1 MEHVTCYPS
10 ARTGPPPPP
19 LSSLQDREW
28 LVTPLMQV
36 GWQTPKKTLCEE
48 GKGQG
53 RRQGRRRGS
62 RSKERNW
69 AAVKAARPQPAWHE
83 SQWGPYPLT
92 LEGSTTLAHLPWL
105 GPGDTKGR
113 TLSWP

>member
-48 GKGQG
+48 GEGQG
-53 RRQGRRRGS
+53 RRQGRRRDPG
-62 RSKERNW
+62 RRKEIGQQSKL
-69 AAVKAARPQPAWHE
+69 PGLSQPGMRA
-83 SQWGPYPLT
+83 SG
-92 LEGSTTLAHLPWL
+92 AH
-105 GPGDTKGR
+105 
-113 TLSWP
+113 TLSPWKGAQPWPACPGWDLVTKREEP